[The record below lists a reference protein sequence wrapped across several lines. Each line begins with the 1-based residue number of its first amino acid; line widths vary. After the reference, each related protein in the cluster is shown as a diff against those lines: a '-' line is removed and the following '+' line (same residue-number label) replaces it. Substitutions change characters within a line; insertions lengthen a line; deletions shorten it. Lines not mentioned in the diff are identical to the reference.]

1 MDIFEKHAQ
10 TNGESLV
17 AIMASGILS
26 EQLNI
31 EN

>member
-1 MDIFEKHAQ
+1 MGKIMDIFEKHTQ

-26 EQLNI
+26 E
-31 EN
+31 